1 MKNCVIVKFWNDD
14 LKIGFNDLKLA
25 IGLENDAITYYKPEV
40 NNGVLRFRNKKK
52 VFYYNKIK
60 ANITNNNYKITE
72 ILPF

>member
-1 MKNCVIVKFWNDD
+1 MQNSVIVKFWNNE
-14 LKIGFNDLKLA
+14 LKIGFNDLKSA
-25 IGLENDAITYYKPEV
+25 ISFEDNEIIYYKPEV

-60 ANITNNNYKITE
+60 SNITHTNYKLTE